1 MASLTTCPPGER
13 GSSRLSSSCNE
24 KCYALGQGHALFA
37 KFLTDTEVA
46 QASVDYYKQPH

>member
-1 MASLTTCPPGER
+1 MLSPLVSM

-24 KCYALGQGHALFA
+24 KCYARGQGHALFA

-46 QASVDYYKQPH
+46 QASVDYYKRLH

>member
-1 MASLTTCPPGER
+1 MLSLLVSVDPPV
-13 GSSRLSSSCNE
+13 SRLAATRSVTPWD
-24 KCYALGQGHALFA
+24 QGHALFA

>member
-1 MASLTTCPPGER
+1 MLCPLVSM

-24 KCYALGQGHALFA
+24 KCYARGQGHALFA

-46 QASVDYYKQPH
+46 QASVDYYKRLH